1 MAELTID
8 PTEYTEGE
16 FSPEEQEAIA
26 VGEQLAQEQEAL
38 LAGKFKS
45 AEDLENAYIEL
56 QKRFSKGERET
67 PDEQPVDEPVE
78 EETVEDEEER
88 EPIDSSILDQIWEAA
103 RQGEVPPELTEQLQQ
118 LTQEEIVE
126 LYLEQRANAESQKN
140 LTPETVDGLKQSV
153 GGAEQYKQIITWAA
167 DNLPPDQVEL
177 YDQVMSN
184 GDPASMWFA
193 IQALNFIYKDNAGH
207 EGELLTG
214 KPAVDSTD
222 KFRSQ
227 AEVIRAMQDPRYD
240 SDPAYR
246 RDVFDKLERSDIDF

>member
-56 QKRFSKGERET
+56 QKRFSKGERESE
-67 PDEQPVDEPVE
+67 EQPEEETQPEEEEVE
-78 EETVEDEEER
+78 EEE

-103 RQGEVPPELTEQLQQ
+103 RQGEIPPELTEQLQQ
-118 LTQEEIVE
+118 LTQDEIVG
-126 LYLEQRANAESQKN
+126 LYLEQRAAQESQKS

-153 GGAEQYKQIITWAA
+153 GGAEQYKQLVSWAA
-167 DNLPPDQVEL
+167 DNLPADQVEL

-193 IQALNFIYKDNAGH
+193 IQALNYIYKDNVGYDA
-207 EGELLTG
+207 ELLTG
-214 KPAVDSTD
+214 KPAVDSSDT
-222 KFRSQ
+222 FRSQ

-240 SDPAYR
+240 KDPAYR
-246 RDVFDKLERSDIDF
+246 RDVFDKLERSDLDF

>member
-8 PTEYTEGE
+8 TTEYTEGE

-38 LAGKFKS
+38 LAGKYRS
-45 AEDLENAYIEL
+45 AEELENAYIEL

-67 PDEQPVDEPVE
+67 LDEQPDDEPVE
-78 EETVEDEEER
+78 EEEQVEEDED
-88 EPIDSSILDQIWEAA
+88 EPLDSSILDQIWEAA
-103 RQGEVPPELTEQLQQ
+103 RQGEIPPELAEQIKQ
-118 LTQEEIVE
+118 LSPEEIVG
-126 LYLEQRANAESQKN
+126 LYLDQRINDEQQRN

-153 GGAEQYKQIITWAA
+153 GGAEQYQQIISWAA

-184 GDPASMWFA
+184 GDPAAMWFA
-193 IQALNFIYKDNAGH
+193 IQALNFIYQDNAGY

-214 KPAVDSTD
+214 KPAVNNAD

-240 SDPAYR
+240 KDPAYR